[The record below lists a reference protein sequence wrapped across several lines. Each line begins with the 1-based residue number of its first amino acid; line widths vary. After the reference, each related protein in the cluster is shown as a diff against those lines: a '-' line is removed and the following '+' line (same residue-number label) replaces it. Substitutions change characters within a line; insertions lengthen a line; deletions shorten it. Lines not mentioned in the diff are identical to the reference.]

1 MGGYAVHLQADLA
14 VSYYSIVTVTT
25 EPRLETVEMRH
36 GVGALWPFLSDHE
49 RKLLNELELVDESEQ
64 RFGPV
69 FIPYTFVID
78 SDRTIHSVYNGWW
91 FVGRPTAEEI
101 RQDMRAIFSKRDDWE
116 YRKEWKKPGESNKYM
131 GG

>member
-1 MGGYAVHLQADLA
+1 MGGYAMHLQPDLA

-36 GVGALWPFLSDHE
+36 GVAALWPFLSDHE
-49 RKLLNELELVDESEQ
+49 RHLLNELELVDESEH

-69 FIPYTFVID
+69 FIPTTFVLD
-78 SDRTIHSVYNGWW
+78 GDRIIRNVYNGWW
-91 FVGRPTAEEI
+91 FVGRPTVEEI
-101 RQDMRAIFSKRDDWE
+101 RQDMRNIFSKRDDWE
-116 YRKEWKKPGESNKYM
+116 YRKQWKTPGESNKYM